1 MEERQVRV
9 FNHLSRFYPIPTI
22 PKYTS
27 EPEHAFLDVIIHRF
41 IQQNDTVTI
50 HDMIK
55 ENVNLLVPDINTQY
69 SNEVSAENLAS
80 WIKLSKLY
88 MKTVY
93 DDFQR
98 KCYEEEK
105 KLLYIVKSTER
116 NAEFDM
122 SKMGSLPEDIIRII
136 YSFLHP
142 RVRCEILLY
151 KYPVSTIIENLYK
164 LSASTLRGLTVFIY
178 ETYYIKIFDFPDSS
192 IRQLVTVNFKRIYK
206 NKDQA
211 IKQIA
216 DLLCQILAARPKSM
230 ALIHFFND
238 MTFRL
243 LRTVRSL
250 R

>member
-1 MEERQVRV
+1 MEKQVQV
-9 FNHLSRFYPIPTI
+9 FNHLKRFYPIPNI

-27 EPEHAFLDVIIHRF
+27 SPENAYLDDIIHRF
-41 IQQNDTVTI
+41 IQQTDGVTI

-55 ENVNLLVPDINTQY
+55 ENLHLLVPDINTQY
-69 SNEVSAENLAS
+69 SNEMSTESLES

-88 MKTVY
+88 MKFVY
-93 DDFQR
+93 DEFQR

-105 KLLYIVKSTER
+105 KLLYIVKSTQR
-116 NAEFDM
+116 YAEFDM
-122 SKMGSLPEDIIRII
+122 TKMGSLPEDVIRII
-136 YSFLHP
+136 YSYLHP
-142 RVRCEILLY
+142 RVRCDLLLY

-164 LSASTLRGLTVFIY
+164 LSAPTLRGLTVFIY

-192 IRQLVTVNFKRIYK
+192 IRQLVTVNYRRIYK

-211 IKQIA
+211 ITQIA
-216 DLLCQILAARPKSM
+216 DLLRQIVAARPKSM
-230 ALIHFFND
+230 ALIRFLND
-238 MTFRL
+238 MSFRL